1 MKTYMRQTTSP
12 QTTEVKAEYA
22 ENPLESWS
30 NAAADSEEMMK
41 ISPNVVKAGIAE
53 ADDAKKPGWGCRR
66 DY

>member
-1 MKTYMRQTTSP
+1 M
-12 QTTEVKAEYA
+12 KAEYA
-22 ENPLESWS
+22 EKPTESLS
-30 NAAADSEEMMK
+30 NASADSEEMMK